1 MLSRLSKSDFEAIFY
16 SRWILVACTGLV
28 MFVNHYARDAV
39 GALENQMETD
49 LMISVHDYASINAV
63 YFLPSVFSPI
73 LGGMYVHK
81 IGAPNCLLYS
91 VLAGCFGHVLFS
103 LGVQYDNMNLL
114 LFGRAI
120 AGFMYEIID
129 SMPFLLCTPYFTSD
143 WGLVVGL
150 LNGFLRL
157 GSVMNFVISPF
168 VYKSNGV
175 KAALWLA
182 TVIFSSSILSAIAI
196 KFILYKGIGSNDY
209 QKVNLNS
216 IVDQDN
222 IVSEEFMDIEQRNLQ
237 NETVFSSNSLFIP
250 DESDLNILFTDTD
263 DFSLVK
269 KKKDLKVLPTGE
281 ADPDVSDEMTK
292 KNFFQKIWES
302 LATALPLHK
311 FSSQYYMFLLSGSF
325 LYGSMVCTAIT
336 LIDNDCDN
344 N

>member
-1 MLSRLSKSDFEAIFY
+1 MLSRLSKSDFEAFLF
-16 SRWILVACTGLV
+16 SRWNLVALTGLV

-39 GALENQMETD
+39 GALENQMEKD

-63 YFLPSVFSPI
+63 YFFPSVFSPI
-73 LGGMYVHK
+73 LSGMYVHK

-91 VLAGCFGHVLFS
+91 VVAGCFGHVLFS

-114 LFGRAI
+114 LFGRSI

-129 SMPFLLCTPYFTSD
+129 SMPFLLCAPHFTSE

-157 GSVMNFVISPF
+157 GSVMNFVISPLI
-168 VYKSNGV
+168 YKSNGV

-182 TVIFSSSILSAIAI
+182 TFIFSSSVLYAIAI
-196 KFILYKGIGSNDY
+196 KIIVYKGNGSNDY
-209 QKVNLNS
+209 QEVNLNS
-216 IVDQDN
+216 SLDQDN
-222 IVSEEFMDIEQRNLQ
+222 IVSEEFIDIEQRNLQ
-237 NETVFSSNSLFIP
+237 NETVYSPDSLSIP
-250 DESDLNILFTDTD
+250 NESDLKKLSTDTD
-263 DFSLVK
+263 DSSQVK
-269 KKKDLKVLPTGE
+269 QRKNLKVLPTGE
-281 ADPDVSDEMTK
+281 ADPDVSDDMTRK
-292 KNFFQKIWES
+292 TLFEKIWKS

-311 FSSQYYMFLLSGSF
+311 FSSQYYMFLLSGAF
-325 LYGSMVCTAIT
+325 LYGSMVCTSIS